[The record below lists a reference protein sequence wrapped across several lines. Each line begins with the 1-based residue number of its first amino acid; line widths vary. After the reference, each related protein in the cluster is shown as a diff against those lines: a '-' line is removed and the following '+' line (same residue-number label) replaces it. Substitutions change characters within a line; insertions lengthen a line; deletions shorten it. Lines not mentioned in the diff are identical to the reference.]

1 MFDENNG
8 ANPFEQADES
18 RFIRPYG
25 NEESLKGNM
34 QPQSG
39 SFNAQPVNNNFGGQ
53 PQNVAPQ
60 QNFGGQPMN
69 SQPVNNGF
77 QPQNNFGG
85 QPQNAAPVQNS
96 FEQQPQQSY
105 NAQPQNNGFQPQ
117 NAQPQNAQPVNNG
130 FQQNPNNGYNAQ
142 PQNNGFQPQQNFG
155 NQPYGNQPYGNQPY
169 GNQAFGNQPYGMQP
183 KKSNTGLVVGIIA
196 AVFVILLGIVGVT
209 LWMRNGDTSLSSQY
223 EITAAEQPI
232 KTFETYIN
240 DRDTSA
246 EDWMRLFIPEDT
258 YDKFEG
264 MLELAGVDIEDVL
277 PLDKIYGQF
286 EKSVGSDYEIEL
298 EVKDSEELTGS
309 EFDSKETEIKSMY
322 RSMNTTFEIEG
333 IQEVTV
339 NLKAKAGT
347 KTGSEEVKLYTYCVD
362 GKWYLDAV
370 SLSKLKYQ

>member
-39 SFNAQPVNNNFGGQ
+39 SFNAQP
-53 PQNVAPQ
+53 QNVAPQ
-60 QNFGGQPMN
+60 QNFGGQP
-69 SQPVNNGF
+69 
-77 QPQNNFGG
+77 
-85 QPQNAAPVQNS
+85 QNAAPVQNNNFAPQQNSQPVQNS

-117 NAQPQNAQPVNNG
+117 NAQPVNND

-142 PQNNGFQPQQNFG
+142 PQNNGFQPQNAQPANNGYAPQQNFG
-155 NQPYGNQPYGNQPY
+155 NQPYGNQPYGNQSY